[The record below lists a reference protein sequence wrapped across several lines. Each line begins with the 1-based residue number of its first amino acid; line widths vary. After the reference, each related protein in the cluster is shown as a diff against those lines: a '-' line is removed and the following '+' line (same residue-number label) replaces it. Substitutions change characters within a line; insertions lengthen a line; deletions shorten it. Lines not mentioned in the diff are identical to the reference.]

1 MQELKYIYPEFE
13 YLKVKT
19 SETGTDCRNNKDETV
34 QVDELLKIT
43 NIDKKKKLVNF
54 QNIRTKRQTTLTY
67 GCRATFIPLL
77 NCQRYSLAEIKATFG
92 FPARVRFMNDR
103 GDIRGNT
110 TLGRVSKNML
120 SRLGEGFLLKETME
134 TSFIST
140 TVGGELDD
148 KRCLVLPKNVP
159 VNFAVAA
166 RLIKG
171 DGGYEEVVRTL
182 HTSFKVT
189 KLADFDQ
196 LNVYQHLNAVTKCD
210 YASVD
215 NMAIVPRPPV
225 ELEGALPTLPSKS
238 VEKVENPTLS
248 TRHRPKLHK

>member
-1 MQELKYIYPEFE
+1 MTISSTSKVIGKNCFSKQITIPLGCSTKAEVYPFQCKYEYCSVQDLKCIYPEFE
-13 YLKVKT
+13 YVKVKT

-34 QVDELLKIT
+34 QVDELVKIT
-43 NIDKKKKLVNF
+43 KIDKKKKLVNF

-92 FPARVRFMNDR
+92 FLARVRFMNDR

-110 TLGRVSKNML
+110 PLGRVSKNTL
-120 SRLGEGFLLKETME
+120 SRLGEVFLLKETME
-134 TSFIST
+134 TSVFST

-148 KRCLVLPKNVP
+148 KHCLLLPKNVP
-159 VNFAVAA
+159 VNVAVAA
-166 RLIKG
+166 GLIKR

-196 LNVYQHLNAVTKCD
+196 LKCI
-210 YASVD
+210 Y
-215 NMAIVPRPPV
+215 
-225 ELEGALPTLPSKS
+225 EGYDDIA
-238 VEKVENPTLS
+238 
-248 TRHRPKLHK
+248 